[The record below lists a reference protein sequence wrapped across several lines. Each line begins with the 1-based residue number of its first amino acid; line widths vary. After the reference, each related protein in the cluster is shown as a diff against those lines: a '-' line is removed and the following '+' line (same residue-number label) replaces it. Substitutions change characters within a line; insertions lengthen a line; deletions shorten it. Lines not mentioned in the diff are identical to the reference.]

1 MHSLSEKIISF
12 PLLRYSSTKRNRNVV
27 KLVKEGFDIGWFVIV
42 DACHCYF
49 ILFAFIILYFP

>member
-1 MHSLSEKIISF
+1 MHSLSEKITSF
-12 PLLRYSSTKRNRNVV
+12 PVLGDGFTKRNRNVV

-49 ILFAFIILYFP
+49 ILFAFIIL